1 MFFNRLST
9 HPATPQ
15 LRRRKE
21 KKEKE
26 KKKKKKKKKEKEM
39 KRRRKRRRRR
49 REGGREGKKTAEL
62 YDEIDEG
69 FHTHPAT
76 RHPLLENGVAR
87 RRFG

>member
-26 KKKKKKKKKEKEM
+26 KKKKKKKEKEM
-39 KRRRKRRRRR
+39 KRRRKRRRR